1 MTTSNNSSVTSI
13 QPEAVTRVFCYGSRE
28 LPDPSAKLSPAEV
41 KTFYSAIH
49 ADLVNA
55 SVEGGHFEGNRQ
67 VYTFTRAI
75 GTKG

>member
-1 MTTSNNSSVTSI
+1 MTTSTNSSSI
-13 QPEAVTRVFCYGSRE
+13 QAEAVTRVFCYGPRE
-28 LPDPSAKLSPAEV
+28 LPDPSPNLSPAEV

-67 VYTFTRAI
+67 VFTFSRAI

>member
-28 LPDPSAKLSPAEV
+28 LPDPSAELSPAEV

-55 SVEGGHFEGNRQ
+55 SV
-67 VYTFTRAI
+67 
-75 GTKG
+75 